1 MRPRLLTQPGE
12 ARRLGELLKE
22 QLADSSAGWTEFRA
36 AVAFVKR
43 SGVRH
48 IAEEI
53 GAFARRATVR
63 MSVGVDRRGSSQEGL
78 QLLVD
83 AVVSNGSRVWIFRN
97 ADPRVEPTFHP
108 KVYLFKKPS
117 RALAVIGSGNLTG
130 GSTVMSPMPTT
141 GFRTTNTATPTPAK
155 SSTAAR

>member
-1 MRPRLLTQPGE
+1 MSRRILTQPGE
-12 ARRLGELLKE
+12 TGRLGELLKAE
-22 QLADSSAGWTEFRA
+22 LANDRWTEFRA

-48 IAEEI
+48 IAEELK
-53 GAFARRATVR
+53 GFAQRASVR

-83 AVVSNGSRVWIFRN
+83 SVVDAGGRVWVFRN

-108 KVYLFKKPS
+108 KVYLFKRERK
-117 RALAVIGSGNLTG
+117 ALAII
-130 GSTVMSPMPTT
+130 
-141 GFRTTNTATPTPAK
+141 
-155 SSTAAR
+155 